1 MRHVL
6 IIEPHQEV
14 AAAFERVIASADY
27 GTIVRPHVAL
37 LSDLGVTPASIVLRI
52 GHADISTFPRE
63 RPPIVAIASNDEEVA
78 EAGRLHCEVVLRA
91 PGEIKRLR
99 EALRSLAA
107 A

>member
-6 IIEPHQEV
+6 IIEPHHEV

-37 LSDLGVTPASIVLRI
+37 LSDLGITPVMIVLRI
-52 GHADISTFPRE
+52 GHADVSTLAPE
-63 RPPIVAIASNDEEVA
+63 RPPIVAIASSDEDVA

-91 PGEIKRLR
+91 PSELKRLR
-99 EALRSLAA
+99 EALRSVAA